1 MPLNVNNKQFV
12 TSNDEAKPQQV
23 FQVPPGKYPVFKYFL
38 LGLFIVT
45 VVSSAVFLVY
55 IFALK
60 QQVANQPAHEVVVA
74 PPADTNIAQAVPPQT
89 EPPQPQTERPP
100 ARTETPAAQPVPN
113 KMLSGTY
120 TVYIGSYT
128 IEPPAKEEVS
138 RWNEAGFSSAVISAN
153 NHYRVSLGSYATL
166 EDARIFAEQMW
177 EAFEYGY
184 WIGKIE

>member
-12 TSNDEAKPQQV
+12 SSNDEAKPQQV
-23 FQVPPGKYPVFKYFL
+23 YQVPQAKYPVFKYFL

-60 QQVANQPAHEVVVA
+60 QQVVKQPTQEVIVVPPSDTNVSQIVQPIA
-74 PPADTNIAQAVPPQT
+74 ETPPAKV
-89 EPPQPQTERPP
+89 
-100 ARTETPAAQPVPN
+100 ETPALQPVPRQ
-113 KMLSGTY
+113 MLPGTY

-128 IEPPAKEEVS
+128 IRPPAEEEVF
-138 RWNEAGFSSAVISAN
+138 RWNEAGFSATVMSAN
-153 NHYRVSLGSYATL
+153 HHYRVSLGSYATL
-166 EDARIFAEQMW
+166 EDARTFAEQMW